1 MRIQIQIRDARLCE
15 LEQIAEIAL
24 QAYAPYVA
32 VIGREPAPM
41 RADFTHHFHHDQILI
56 AQDEGS
62 GDVIGYAVLIEKQGQ
77 SWLENIA
84 MLPSYSRKGVGRALI
99 AHLESMLAVYRT
111 EYHLYTNSAM
121 TGNIRW
127 YQQLGFEEVGRA
139 TQDGFSRVFFRKSLK
154 KRC

>member
-1 MRIQIQIRDARLCE
+1 MQIQIRDALSHE
-15 LEQIAEIAL
+15 LDQIADIAL
-24 QAYAPYVA
+24 QAYAAYVA

-41 RADFTHHFHHDQILI
+41 HADFTHHFHHDHII
-56 AQDEGS
+56 VAQDEGS
-62 GDVIGYAVLIEKQGQ
+62 GDVIGYAVLIEKHGQ

-84 MLPSYSRKGVGRALI
+84 VLPAHSRRGIGRALI
-99 AHLESMLAVYRT
+99 AHLESRLAAYRT

-121 TGNIRW
+121 TRNIRW

-139 TQDGFSRVFFRKSLK
+139 TQDGFSRVFFRKTLK